1 MSGKWDE
8 RIPDS
13 RKQWALGKDAEGG
26 VIPLLVTV
34 VLFLAA
40 PANGR
45 AQFAVEPQAD
55 TPEEFDAYLVVLSK
69 STPKDII
76 SAADDFE
83 RKWPRSTLCAPIYE
97 MELEAYRSL
106 GDSTGAIRAG
116 EKALQAA
123 PNNLAVLAQLAY
135 LIANSSSDPPQLVRA
150 EELARA
156 EIEKSKTIKLP
167 RWMSPARFDE
177 IQGRLGTMA
186 YSALG
191 LVAYKRGNLALAI
204 RELETAVNLT
214 PTPDPALF
222 YRLGMLHKA
231 SGDTARAIQELQKAA
246 ASNDPVLRPLAQR
259 QLKDLQP

>member
-1 MSGKWDE
+1 MSGKQSD

-13 RKQWALGKDAEGG
+13 RKQWALKKHAEGCG
-26 VIPLLVTV
+26 IQLLVML

-45 AQFAVEPQAD
+45 AQFAVEPQAA
-55 TPEEFDAYLVVLSK
+55 TAEEFDAYLVVFSK

-97 MELEAYRSL
+97 MELGAYRAL
-106 GDSTGAIRAG
+106 GDSAGAIRAG
-116 EKALQAA
+116 EKALQAV

-156 EIEKSKTIKLP
+156 EIAKSKTIKLP
-167 RWMSPARFDE
+167 RWMSPARWDE

-204 RELETAVNLT
+204 REMETAMNLT
-214 PTPDPALF
+214 PTPDPALY

-259 QLKDLQP
+259 QLKALQP